1 MKYIIYIGAAVLA
14 AYGFKKLYDVKGS
27 TANLDFE
34 IVDVD
39 INNFKVKGRFINVGN
54 SNLKVTSYLGTVYID
69 NTKIGT
75 LKNLNGFTLEANA
88 EKEVFFDIQTSILT
102 GGMAAIQLLMKG
114 FKKPL
119 IKIDSVINAN
129 GLIIN
134 KTTVI

>member
-27 TANLDFE
+27 TANLDLE
-34 IVDVD
+34 IVDYD
-39 INNFKVKGRFINVGN
+39 MNNFKIKARFINVGN
-54 SNLKVTSYLGTVYID
+54 SSLKVSSYLGTVYIN

-75 LKNLNGFTLEANA
+75 VKNLNGFTIDEAS
-88 EKEVFFDIQTSILT
+88 EKEVNFDIQTSILT
-102 GGMAAIQLLMKG
+102 GGLATIQLLMGG
-114 FKKPL
+114 FMKPV

-134 KTTVI
+134 KTTIL

>member
-34 IVDVD
+34 IVDYD
-39 INNFKVKGRFINVGN
+39 MTNFKVKARFINVGN
-54 SNLKVTSYLGTVYID
+54 SNLKVTSYLGTVYIND
-69 NTKIGT
+69 TKIGT

-88 EKEVFFDIQTSILT
+88 EKEVSFDIQTSILT
-102 GGMAAIQLLMKG
+102 GGLASIQLLMGG
-114 FKKPL
+114 FVKPV
-119 IKIDSVINAN
+119 IKITSVINAN